1 MDTETLTIPIAVA
14 NIVAGARVGVS
25 FGLEPEVALDMA
37 ADNAKQTATDARTR
51 GGIWA
56 SETTT
61 RQIEDALFQGS
72 VASDILDGTVE
83 RPSTGN
89 VRAYALAQFTD
100 RNAS

>member
-1 MDTETLTIPIAVA
+1 MNTETLTIPIAVA
-14 NIVAGARVGVS
+14 NIVAVARTAAS
-25 FGLEPEVALDMA
+25 FGMEPEKALDFA
-37 ADNAKQTATDARTR
+37 AAATKQTATDARTR

-89 VRAYALAQFTD
+89 VRAYALAQLI
-100 RNAS
+100 A